1 MALQD
6 GKLFYKISEVA
17 SHLGVTA
24 STLRFWEKEI
34 PNLKPRTNKKGN
46 RQYTQEDIDK
56 IQKIKFLVK
65 DQGHTVAGAKQ
76 KLSLNKTKVES
87 QSEIAERLM
96 DIKKFL
102 VELREKLG

>member
-1 MALQD
+1 M
-6 GKLFYKISEVA
+6 
-17 SHLGVTA
+17 
-24 STLRFWEKEI
+24 
-34 PNLKPRTNKKGN
+34 
-46 RQYTQEDIDK
+46 
-56 IQKIKFLVK
+56 K

>member
-46 RQYTQEDIDK
+46 RQYTQEA
-56 IQKIKFLVK
+56 IQWQVQNKNCPSIKPK
-65 DQGHTVAGAKQ
+65 
-76 KLSLNKTKVES
+76 
-87 QSEIAERLM
+87 
-96 DIKKFL
+96 
-102 VELREKLG
+102 

>member
-34 PNLKPRTNKKGN
+34 PNLKPRTNKK
-46 RQYTQEDIDK
+46 RESAIYTRR
-56 IQKIKFLVK
+56 
-65 DQGHTVAGAKQ
+65 H
-76 KLSLNKTKVES
+76 
-87 QSEIAERLM
+87 R
-96 DIKKFL
+96 
-102 VELREKLG
+102 

>member
-17 SHLGVTA
+17 AHLEVTA

-34 PNLKPRTNKKGN
+34 PALKPRTNKKGN
-46 RQYTQEDIDK
+46 RQYTRDDIDK
-56 IQKIKFLVK
+56 LQKIKFLVK

-76 KLSLNKTKVES
+76 KLALNKSKVES
-87 QSEIAERLM
+87 QSEVAEKLM
-96 DIKKFL
+96 DLRQFL
-102 VELREKLG
+102 VELQNKIV